1 MELKLKDINVCEYN
15 KIINTNCSAEA
26 DIIVPD
32 TKPDIHS
39 ILCVNST
46 CNLEEYYIR
55 KDKVIFAGNVKF
67 NIMYVGEN
75 DKSAIYT
82 IDYSMPFN
90 HQCDVP
96 DAGEDYTCLA
106 MCSVSSTDFKV
117 KNSRKLLTKANLA
130 VKGQIMKHS
139 VVKALEAIEGED
151 SVPCRQKSVK
161 SDSLINSKEFKFNVS
176 DTISF
181 PTGEDFQEIYDFSI
195 GVNVEE
201 IKTVNNKA
209 IIKGMLPA
217 KIFYMGAGTP
227 CVYETE
233 CSFTEIADLDMAN
246 SESVLSSHF
255 SVSDVSYEISENDG
269 EVTIDLDVIIK
280 SCIKA
285 YETMEY
291 SLISDMYSPDYQYN
305 ISKVKSKLER
315 YTHITPSQITVKDV
329 IGSNMGDNSIA
340 KVHYMTVYPSY
351 EKPEYENS
359 TVVVCGSIQ
368 TVVIYSNHDGE
379 ICSIQKNIPYKAEI
393 PAPDNLSD
401 SFFDVVVTPVN
412 YGYVLSSDK
421 DIQVRTVLRISVDAY
436 TGCNTNIISDF
447 TLDKSN
453 PIDKS
458 SQPGVVVCYPSEN
471 MSLWDYA
478 VKYNTT
484 CQDIASVNNMDVN
497 DPIPKGSPILI
508 PKRQIG

>member
-32 TKPDIHS
+32 TKPDIHC
-39 ILCVNST
+39 ILCVNSI
-46 CNLEEYYIR
+46 CNLDEYYVR
-55 KDKVIFAGNVKF
+55 KDKIIFSGNVNF

-90 HQCDVP
+90 HQCDVS
-96 DAGEDYTCLA
+96 DATEDCVCLA
-106 MCSVSSTDFKV
+106 TCAVASTDFKV
-117 KNSRKLLTKANLA
+117 KNSRKLLAKSNLA
-130 VKGQIMKHS
+130 IKGQVMKHS
-139 VVKALEAIEGED
+139 VVKALEDIEDED
-151 SVPCRQKSVK
+151 IVPFRQKTIK
-161 SDSLINSKEFKFNVS
+161 SDSMVNSKEFKFNIS

-181 PTGEDFQEIYDFSI
+181 PSGEDFGEIYDFSV
-195 GVNVEE
+195 GVNIEE

-209 IIKGMLPA
+209 IIKGILPT
-217 KIFYMGAGTP
+217 KILYMGAGAP

-255 SVSDVSYEISENDG
+255 CVSDISYEVSENDG
-269 EVTIDLDVIIK
+269 EITVELDVVIK

-291 SLISDMYSPDYQYN
+291 SLISDIYSPDYQYN
-305 ISKVKSKLER
+305 ISKSKSNLER
-315 YTHITPSQITVKDV
+315 YTCITPYQFTVKDV
-329 IGSNMGDNSIA
+329 IGSNAGDNGIS
-340 KVHYMTVYPSY
+340 KVHYMTVYTSCN
-351 EKPEYENS
+351 KTEYENS
-359 TVVVCGSIQ
+359 NVVVCGNVQ
-368 TVVIYSNHDGE
+368 TVVIYSNQEGK
-379 ICSIQKNIPYKAEI
+379 ICSIQKNIPYKAEV
-393 PAPDNLSD
+393 PAADNLSN
-401 SFFDVVVTPVN
+401 SFFDADVTPVN

-421 DIQVRTVLRISVDAY
+421 DVQVRIVLKLSVNVY
-436 TGCNTNIISDF
+436 TRCDTSIITDF
-447 TLDKSN
+447 ILDKNS

-458 SQPGVVVCYPSEN
+458 SQPGVVVCYPSGD

-484 CQDIASVNNMDVN
+484 CQDIASVNNMDIN